1 MAELL
6 QNNKTKRTKS
16 SKFTSVPL
24 ELLTCKSVIIKST
37 GEEIPFTDTAL
48 RVYLYMRNRYC
59 WVLDNKD
66 QYQYFESWESIA
78 KAVGKTKELF
88 KGVSNNRPDKI
99 LTNIGLLKTEKMKG
113 SRSVIKTVL
122 DVVDIED
129 SVEFVS
135 NITYNSV
142 EPKKEVPKKVIFK
155 EDPFEDVDDDEDLIP
170 F

>member
-1 MAELL
+1 
-6 QNNKTKRTKS
+6 
-16 SKFTSVPL
+16 
-24 ELLTCKSVIIKST
+24 
-37 GEEIPFTDTAL
+37 
-48 RVYLYMRNRYC
+48 
-59 WVLDNKD
+59 
-66 QYQYFESWESIA
+66 
-78 KAVGKTKELF
+78 
-88 KGVSNNRPDKI
+88 
-99 LTNIGLLKTEKMKG
+99 MKG

-129 SVEFVS
+129 SGEFVS